1 MRFLS
6 LVFILS
12 LLFSP
17 YNACAE
23 ISATTE
29 PYPGYTLIAP
39 NEGRNG
45 ANGKN
50 EIKLI
55 NLAGDV
61 IHSWQLNTAETQFAK
76 LEQNGTLLAI
86 LGSTSR
92 PTTNA
97 QNQTHA
103 RIVEI
108 DWEGNITWEYQN
120 EHLHHDFA
128 RLANGNILAII
139 REPLTT
145 TSANI
150 WVDRFIEIDYAT
162 KKIVWEWGMQDKLD
176 LSLYPYNGGG
186 EIFHTN
192 AISYLPAENAFN
204 KKESFMI
211 SSREQ
216 SMIMI
221 IEKESG
227 NVVWT
232 FSNGVLEK
240 QHDPTLLENGNILV
254 FNNRPSQRASQV
266 LEINPTNNSIVWTY
280 EAPGFFAE
288 KISGAQRLPNGNT
301 LITEGT
307 TGTIFEVNTNGE
319 TLWEY
324 KLEERTKGR
333 SIFRVYRY
341 GIADIHLST
350 PSLPTKKQYLFLPF
364 VIFAL
369 LACLLG
375 GITFFTYNHHKK
387 SAHNNNKT
395 RP

>member
-1 MRFLS
+1 MRFLP

-17 YNACAE
+17 HVACAK

-39 NEGRNG
+39 NEGGNG

-55 NLAGDV
+55 NLTGDV

-76 LEQNGTLLAI
+76 LEQNGTLLVI

-92 PTTNA
+92 PTANTRN
-97 QNQTHA
+97 NTTA

-108 DWEGNITWEYQN
+108 DGEGNITWEYQN
-120 EHLHHDFA
+120 EYLHHDFA
-128 RLANGNILAII
+128 RLANGNILAIV
-139 REPLTT
+139 REPLAT

-150 WVDRFIEIDYAT
+150 WVDRFIEIDHAT
-162 KKIVWEWGMQDKLD
+162 KKIVWEWGMQDELD
-176 LSLYPYNGGG
+176 LSQYPYNGDG

-192 AISYLPAENAFN
+192 AISYLPANNAFN

-240 QHDPTLLENGNILV
+240 QHDPTLLENGNVLV

-319 TLWEY
+319 TVWEY
-324 KLEERTKGR
+324 KLGEHTKGR
-333 SIFRVYRY
+333 SIFRAYRY
-341 GIADIHLST
+341 GIDDIHLNT
-350 PSLPTKKQYLFLPF
+350 PSLPAEKQYSLLPF

-375 GITFFTYNHHKK
+375 AMIFFAYSHHKK
-387 SAHNNNKT
+387 T
-395 RP
+395 RTQ